1 MFTQEGVLTEKDTL
15 VLITNDYSVDS
26 IHKALKNIWE
36 LKKIYVVL
44 FDLKQLQLNVLKH
57 RLVPKHVKLSA
68 VEKTDLYHTLNI
80 EEDKQ
85 LPEISRFDPV
95 AKTLFLRPG
104 EVCRITRFDKI
115 SYTNDN
121 TNEYSNNN
129 NKTSNGINLLNTNE
143 YNLSEDEKRKAIE
156 ALDYLK
162 SIENKINNNDK
173 KYSLD
178 DVKSPEITGPGGFI
192 VKKAEDQRIVNSNNN
207 LQKIHK
213 EESINVH
220 DAKLIESINETCYD
234 LLDDV
239 LIEEEDDYYTI
250 NTSYFKRISLQ

>member
-1 MFTQEGVLTEKDTL
+1 MESKSIYLSKLYKSRTNMIYYLTEMGYDCSSYEYFSMEELDVIQKNGNLDFMVVKGDEKCYVKYMTEDSNTKNPANSVKKLNISNIIDSMFTQEGVLTEKDTL

-36 LKKIYVVL
+36 LKQIYVVL

-68 VEKTDLYHTLNI
+68 LEKTELYQTLNI

-115 SYTNDN
+115 SYTN
-121 TNEYSNNN
+121 EFYRVCVS
-129 NKTSNGINLLNTNE
+129 
-143 YNLSEDEKRKAIE
+143 
-156 ALDYLK
+156 
-162 SIENKINNNDK
+162 
-173 KYSLD
+173 
-178 DVKSPEITGPGGFI
+178 
-192 VKKAEDQRIVNSNNN
+192 
-207 LQKIHK
+207 
-213 EESINVH
+213 
-220 DAKLIESINETCYD
+220 
-234 LLDDV
+234 
-239 LIEEEDDYYTI
+239 
-250 NTSYFKRISLQ
+250 